1 MNWEFLIQNKESL
14 LVSTDTR
21 NLPAG
26 CVFFALHGAN
36 FDGNKFA
43 QQALEQGASLVVI
56 DDPEVFSTLNPQL
69 SYTSS
74 ASDRSSKGEIRT
86 FNSQHSY
93 TSSASDRSSKGEI
106 RTLPSQLLL
115 VEDTLL
121 ALQDLA
127 RAWRRHLG
135 LPIIG
140 VTGTNGKTT
149 TKELLATVLST
160 KYNLHYTQGNLNNQI
175 GVPLTLLSLTTAH
188 ELAIVEMGASHPG
201 DIKELVDIAEPNY
214 GLITNVGRAHLEGFG
229 SFEGV
234 QRTKQELYD
243 YLVAHQGTIFRNTD
257 NPYLAAMHSNA
268 AREFRSLGVQEFRS
282 TSEPLNRAAS
292 ELSEPL
298 NRAASELSEPLN
310 SKASEPSEPLNS
322 DFVAY
327 TTGVMPDGTRLVG
340 AYNAEN
346 ISAALCV
353 GEYFGVDRE
362 QGLAAIRQYVPTN
375 NRSQAMTTER
385 NRLIVDAYNANPT
398 SMQAA
403 ISVFK
408 GDTFILGAMREL
420 GEYTHLEHQNVVN
433 MLAERK
439 ADLVFLVG
447 EEYRLTTSPY
457 PIFDTV
463 DQLHAYLEE
472 HPLTDKHI
480 LLKGSRS
487 THIEQL
493 LDIL

>member
-1 MNWEFLIQNKESL
+1 MNWDFLIQNKDSL

-26 CVFFALHGAN
+26 CVFFALHGER

-43 QQALEQGASLVVI
+43 LQALEQGASLAVI
-56 DDPEVFSTLNPQL
+56 DDPEVF
-69 SYTSS
+69 
-74 ASDRSSKGEIRT
+74 AAH
-86 FNSQHSY
+86 SQSPI
-93 TSSASDRSSKGEI
+93 AQPR
-106 RTLPSQLLL
+106 LLL

-127 RAWRRHLG
+127 RAWRRELG

-140 VTGTNGKTT
+140 ITGTNGKTT

-175 GVPLTLLSLTTAH
+175 GVPLTLLQITRAH

-201 DIKELVDIAEPNY
+201 DIKELVEIAEPNY

-243 YLVAHQGTIFRNTD
+243 YLVAHNGTIFRNTD
-257 NPYLAAMHSNA
+257 NPFLMRMHENALASSPHRLIAS
-268 AREFRSLGVQEFRS
+268 SPITY
-282 TSEPLNRAAS
+282 TS
-292 ELSEPL
+292 
-298 NRAASELSEPLN
+298 
-310 SKASEPSEPLNS
+310 
-322 DFVAY
+322 
-327 TTGVMPDGTRLVG
+327 GVMPSGTHLVG

-346 ISAALCV
+346 VSAALCV

-362 QGLAAIRQYVPTN
+362 QGLEAIRQYVPTN
-375 NRSQAMTTER
+375 NRSQSMQTAH
-385 NRLIVDAYNANPT
+385 NHLVVDAYNANPT

-403 ISVFK
+403 INAFQ
-408 GDTFILGAMREL
+408 GDTYILGAMREL
-420 GEYTHLEHQNVVN
+420 GEYSHLEHQNLVN

-439 ADLVFLVG
+439 ADLVYLVG
-447 EEYRLTTSPY
+447 EEYRQTTSPY
-457 PIFDTV
+457 PIFDRV
-463 DQLHAYLEE
+463 EELRAYLEQ
-472 HPLTDKHI
+472 HPLRDRKI

-487 THIEQL
+487 TKMETL

>member
-1 MNWEFLIQNKESL
+1 MTFVNGKP
-14 LVSTDTR
+14 
-21 NLPAG
+21 LP
-26 CVFFALHGAN
+26 VVAL
-36 FDGNKFA
+36 
-43 QQALEQGASLVVI
+43 
-56 DDPEVFSTLNPQL
+56 
-69 SYTSS
+69 
-74 ASDRSSKGEIRT
+74 
-86 FNSQHSY
+86 
-93 TSSASDRSSKGEI
+93 
-106 RTLPSQLLL
+106 
-115 VEDTLL
+115 
-121 ALQDLA
+121 
-127 RAWRRHLG
+127 
-135 LPIIG
+135 
-140 VTGTNGKTT
+140 TGTNGKTT

-175 GVPLTLLSLTTAH
+175 GVPLTLLQIKRAH

-243 YLVAHQGTIFRNTD
+243 YLLANNGTIFRNAD
-257 NPYLAAMHSNA
+257 NPLLAQMQNHATQLLHN
-268 AREFRSLGVQEFRS
+268 S
-282 TSEPLNRAAS
+282 TQL
-292 ELSEPL
+292 LH
-298 NRAASELSEPLN
+298 N
-310 SKASEPSEPLNS
+310 STQL
-322 DFVAY
+322 Y
-327 TTGVMPDGTRLVG
+327 TTGTMPSGTHLVG
-340 AYNAEN
+340 EYNAEN
-346 ISAALCV
+346 VSAAICV
-353 GEYFGVDRE
+353 GRHFGISCE
-362 QGLAAIRQYVPTN
+362 QALEAIRQYVPTN
-375 NRSQAMTTER
+375 NRSQAMQTAC
-385 NRLIVDAYNANPT
+385 NQLIVDAYNANPT

>member
-1 MNWEFLIQNKESL
+1 MNWEFLIKDKDSL

-43 QQALEQGASLVVI
+43 LQALEQGASLAVI
-56 DDPEVFSTLNPQL
+56 DDPEVYNTHSQSPIAHCP
-69 SYTSS
+69 SPI
-74 ASDRSSKGEIRT
+74 A
-86 FNSQHSY
+86 NS
-93 TSSASDRSSKGEI
+93 RI
-106 RTLPSQLLL
+106 LL
-115 VEDTLL
+115 VENTLL

-127 RAWRRHLG
+127 RAWRRELG

-140 VTGTNGKTT
+140 ITGTNGKTT

-175 GVPLTLLSLTTAH
+175 GVPLTLLQITRAH
-188 ELAIVEMGASHPG
+188 EMAIVEMGASHPG
-201 DIKELVDIAEPNY
+201 DIKELVDIAEPNC

-257 NPYLAAMHSNA
+257 NPYLTQMHIGA
-268 AREFRSLGVQEFRS
+268 LLSL
-282 TSEPLNRAAS
+282 EPL
-292 ELSEPL
+292 EPL
-298 NRAASELSEPLN
+298 EQQLAALRTSRKLI
-310 SKASEPSEPLNS
+310 
-322 DFVAY
+322 AY
-327 TTGVMPDGTRLVG
+327 TTGTMPSGTHLVG
-340 AYNAEN
+340 EYNAEN
-346 ISAALCV
+346 VSAAICV
-353 GEYFGVDRE
+353 GEHFGISRE
-362 QGLAAIRQYVPTN
+362 QALEAIRQYIPTN
-375 NRSQAMTTER
+375 NRSQKMQTA
-385 NRLIVDAYNANPT
+385 NNQLIVDAYNANPT

-403 ISVFK
+403 INAFK
-408 GDTFILGAMREL
+408 GDTYILGAMREL
-420 GEYTHLEHQNVVN
+420 GEYSHLEHQNIVN

-439 ADLVFLVG
+439 ADFVFLVG
-447 EEYRLTTSPY
+447 EEYLQTTSPY
-457 PIFDTV
+457 PVFENV
-463 DQLHAYLEE
+463 ELLHKHLEE
-472 HPLTDKHI
+472 QPIKGKNI

-487 THIEQL
+487 TKMEKL